1 MAALG
6 TRLLQLSIGGTDF
19 TAQVFNVEI
28 VSRAADSDQTT
39 FSEAAAG
46 GGRIYSLKMVMTQD
60 TAATGLWNKIWTV
73 PGTTVA
79 ALIKPY
85 GNVAASATQQHWSG
99 NVTITEPDGTLLGGD
114 ADASTTARWSVE
126 VSWDFTAKPTLV
138 AA

>member
-6 TRLLQLSIGGTDF
+6 TRLLTLSIGGTDF

-39 FSEAAAG
+39 FAQAAAG
-46 GGRIYSLKMVMTQD
+46 GGRIYSLKMVMQQD
-60 TAATGLWNKIWTV
+60 TATTGLWNKIWTV

-85 GNVAASATQQHWSG
+85 GNATATAVQQHWSG
-99 NVTITEPDGTLLGGD
+99 NVTITEPDGTILGGD
-114 ADASTTARWSVE
+114 ADSSTTAVFQTE
-126 VSWDFTAKPTLV
+126 VTWDFTAKPTLI